1 MLMKKFE
8 NILSFDNNI
17 FKKPGIPY
25 IQEEEEISQPRSAL
39 KKVVISK
46 DQNPI
51 TNYFSKK

>member
-1 MLMKKFE
+1 MKKFE

-25 IQEEEEISQPRSAL
+25 IQEEEEISQQRSAL